1 MGRVKGT
8 PKTGG
13 RKAGTP
19 NKITGTL
26 KEFLSDLIDDNRE
39 QIKQDLES
47 LSAKDRLQ
55 MIERFMQYIMPKQKE
70 IEFSGTMTEDEKYN
84 LEDLPEDLLFEI
96 ADKIQDAHAKKLLNK

>member
-1 MGRVKGT
+1 MSRVKGT

-55 MIERFMQYIMPKQKE
+55 MSVPDIR
-70 IEFSGTMTEDEKYN
+70 
-84 LEDLPEDLLFEI
+84 
-96 ADKIQDAHAKKLLNK
+96 AHYYELQRRLYSA

>member
-1 MGRVKGT
+1 MGRANGT

-19 NKITGTL
+19 NKTTTDIKTWVAN
-26 KEFLSDLIDDNRE
+26 LIDDNRE

-70 IEFSGTMTEDEKYN
+70 IEFSGTMTENEKYN

-96 ADKIQDAHAKKLLNK
+96 ADKIQDAHYKKLLNK